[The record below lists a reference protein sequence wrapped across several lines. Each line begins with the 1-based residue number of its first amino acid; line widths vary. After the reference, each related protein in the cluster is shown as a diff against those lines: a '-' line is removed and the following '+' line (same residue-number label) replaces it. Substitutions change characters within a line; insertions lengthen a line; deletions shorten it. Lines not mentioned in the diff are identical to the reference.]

1 MGNMKLTTPIS
12 AKANQNS
19 YISNPPE
26 LLLKSII
33 ASICGASIPAII
45 FYLII

>member
-1 MGNMKLTTPIS
+1 MGNIKFTPPIS

-19 YISNPPE
+19 YINNSPE

>member
-1 MGNMKLTTPIS
+1 MVNVKLAPPIS

-19 YISNPPE
+19 YIKNPPE
-26 LLLKSII
+26 LLLKSIM
-33 ASICGASIPAII
+33 ASICGALIPAII